1 MASERLIAGIDAGVH
16 PEGIHRLAVPVAIAL
31 VAGIAVGACRPG
43 QTAWVGI
50 ALILCGTR
58 LVRNIRAGRSGLCSP
73 ILFIALLGY
82 LSIQPWV
89 IDVVPDHHVSR
100 FVGDRTWRISGV
112 IAERPNLA
120 HGRWRFLLE
129 ADGLKSGGEH
139 HPVSGRLLVSGRGD
153 WLGAGRGDRVIFSG
167 RLRRIRGFANPGG
180 FDYERYM
187 ALQAVRVS
195 AYARRNTLKVV
206 AETSSDTWRGK
217 LDVYR
222 KRLGTML
229 DQALND
235 YPPQTVQLLH
245 ALLLGDRDQVS
256 PQIRQAFNRAGVSHV
271 LAISGLHIGM
281 VATVSFV
288 MVKWLL
294 TWIPLML
301 RHAWTRKGAALA
313 GFGAVLGYG
322 LLAGLSPSTQRAMIM
337 VSLFLVTYWV
347 GRRYDWLNTLA
358 VAALV
363 ILWLYPPALLSI
375 SFQLSFSAVLAILI
389 GLSAIPGFS
398 PDSESPWYGRLFRR
412 LVSFVW
418 VSLLAV
424 GGTLPLV
431 LYYFNQASIAGPV
444 VNLFVVPLVGMVIVP
459 AGLAG
464 VAAAAINASLAA
476 FLWHIAAITMDG
488 VRMIVQWSAQLPWAS
503 VQTVTPTGLEIC
515 LYYLLAAVLVGW
527 KRIPRPRT
535 VLAVIV
541 ILGFLDAGYWIHQ
554 RFGRQDLRVTVID
567 VGQGTANL
575 IQFPGGAT
583 ALIDGGGF
591 SDSTTFDVGA
601 RVVGPLLW
609 RLKIATVDL
618 VVLSHADS
626 DHLNGLLYILEH
638 FHVKEVWTN
647 GEASSSQA
655 FRQWR
660 HLIGTLPVRH
670 PDWQTLPTNEVCRGV
685 RIRILAPPRDFRR
698 RRTRESWRDL
708 NNDSLV
714 LQLKYRDVSFLFTG
728 DIRAAAEKDLVS
740 RLGAATLL
748 STVLIVPH
756 HGSRH
761 SSTTPF
767 LRAIQPKEALIST
780 GWHNR
785 FGFPHADVIRRLQ
798 RVGARI
804 WCTAGSGAIRVV
816 TDGNDYHIK
825 TCR

>member
-1 MASERLIAGIDAGVH
+1 MSSECPIAGFDTGVH
-16 PEGIHRLAVPVAIAL
+16 PDGIHRLAVPVAMAL
-31 VAGIAVGACRPG
+31 IAGIALGACKPG
-43 QTAWVGI
+43 QTAWVWG
-50 ALILCGTR
+50 ALILSGAW
-58 LVRNIRAGRSGLCSP
+58 LVRNIRVGRWGLNSAV
-73 ILFIALLGY
+73 LFIALAGY

-89 IDVVPDHHVSR
+89 INGLPDHHVSR

-112 IAERPNLA
+112 IAERPSLA

-129 ADGLKSGGEH
+129 ADNLKFGGGH
-139 HPVSGRLLVSGRGD
+139 YPVSGRMVVSGRGD
-153 WLGAGRGDRVIFSG
+153 WPGAGRGDRVAFRG

-187 ALQAVRVS
+187 ALRAVRVRV
-195 AYARRNTLKVV
+195 YARRGTLKVV
-206 AETSSDTWRGK
+206 AGAGSVTWRGR
-217 LDVYR
+217 LDACR
-222 KRLGTML
+222 TRLGAML
-229 DQALND
+229 DQTLKD
-235 YPPQTVQLLH
+235 YPQQTVQLLH
-245 ALLLGDRDQVS
+245 AVLLGDRDQVS

-288 MVKWLL
+288 VVKWLL

-313 GFGAVLGYG
+313 GLGAVLGYG

-337 VSLFLVTYWV
+337 VALFLMTYWV
-347 GRRYDWLNTLA
+347 GRRYDWFNTLA
-358 VAALV
+358 VAAVV
-363 ILWLYPPALLSI
+363 ILWIYPPALLSI
-375 SFQLSFSAVLAILI
+375 SFQLSFTAVLAILT
-389 GLSAIPGFS
+389 GLSMMPGPVLE
-398 PDSESPWYGRLFRR
+398 PDSPWLGRLLRR
-412 LVSFVW
+412 LVLFVW

-431 LYYFNQASIAGPV
+431 LYYFNQVSIAGPV
-444 VNLFVVPLVGMVIVP
+444 VNLMVVPLVGMVIIP

-476 FLWHIAAITMDG
+476 FLWHIAAMGMDG

-503 VQTVTPTGLEIC
+503 VQTVTPSGLEIC
-515 LYYLLAAVLVGW
+515 LYYVLAAVLLGW
-527 KRIPRPRT
+527 KRFPRPRT
-535 VLAVIV
+535 ALAIVL
-541 ILGFLDAGYWIHQ
+541 ILGILDAGYWIHQ
-554 RFGRQDLRVTVID
+554 RFGRQDLQVTVID

-591 SDSTTFDVGA
+591 SDNTSFDVGA
-601 RVVGPLLW
+601 RIVGPLLW

-638 FHVKEVWTN
+638 FHVKKVWSN
-647 GEASSSQA
+647 GEASSSNA
-655 FRQWR
+655 FRQWLR
-660 HLIGTLPVRH
+660 LIGALQVRH
-670 PDWQTLPTNEVCRGV
+670 PHWEDLATGEVRHGV
-685 RIRILAPPRDFRR
+685 RFRILAPPRDYRR
-698 RRTRESWRDL
+698 RRARESWRDL

-740 RLGAATLL
+740 RLGAATLR
-748 STVLIVPH
+748 STILIVPH

-767 LRAIQPKEALIST
+767 LRAVQPKEALIST

-804 WCTAGSGAIRVV
+804 WCTADFGAIRVV